1 MTNYKIKNIIL
12 GLSMSSSKNIK
23 LNLGQ
28 AISLVLGN
36 MIGVGIFMLPSSLS
50 QYGSISIIGWV
61 ISGLIALF
69 IASIFRRLSSKFP
82 GENGAF
88 YYTEKSF
95 GEFIG
100 FFIIW
105 GYWVS
110 ILLVNAS
117 IAIAVTSYSTVF
129 FNFLNITNFAMTF
142 TILILL
148 AIAFIN
154 YFGVKTAGNFQLI
167 TSIIKIIP
175 LLVTI
180 MIGFYVFEINN
191 FFPIKSSTESN
202 FNVINITTT
211 LTFFAFLGIE
221 SATIPA
227 DKIENPKKNIPRAT
241 MIGTVL
247 SILIYLLSMIALIG
261 IIPTDQIANSNAP
274 FADAI
279 GTVLGDNI
287 KKAIAIFAIIS
298 GLGSLNGWT
307 LLQIE
312 IPKSLAKRK
321 LMGKIFQKKN
331 KNNVPYIGLIISTL
345 IVTSLIIMNFSKSL
359 TDIFTYLILTS
370 TFCSLMLYL
379 FISISEIMILVKQKK
394 PLSDLKS
401 SLFTG
406 IPSFIFIVWLIYG
419 VGYESIISGLFLL
432 SFSIPIYI
440 YQKKY
445 A

>member
-1 MTNYKIKNIIL
+1 
-12 GLSMSSSKNIK
+12 
-23 LNLGQ
+23 
-28 AISLVLGN
+28 
-36 MIGVGIFMLPSSLS
+36 
-50 QYGSISIIGWV
+50 
-61 ISGLIALF
+61 
-69 IASIFRRLSSKFP
+69 
-82 GENGAF
+82 
-88 YYTEKSF
+88 
-95 GEFIG
+95 
-100 FFIIW
+100 
-105 GYWVS
+105 
-110 ILLVNAS
+110 
-117 IAIAVTSYSTVF
+117 
-129 FNFLNITNFAMTF
+129 
-142 TILILL
+142 
-148 AIAFIN
+148 
-154 YFGVKTAGNFQLI
+154 
-167 TSIIKIIP
+167 
-175 LLVTI
+175 

>member
-129 FNFLNITNFAMTF
+129 FDFLNITNFAMTF

-191 FFPIKSSTESN
+191 FFPCKIHSS
-202 FNVINITTT
+202 NIY
-211 LTFFAFLGIE
+211 
-221 SATIPA
+221 
-227 DKIENPKKNIPRAT
+227 R
-241 MIGTVL
+241 
-247 SILIYLLSMIALIG
+247 
-261 IIPTDQIANSNAP
+261 
-274 FADAI
+274 
-279 GTVLGDNI
+279 
-287 KKAIAIFAIIS
+287 
-298 GLGSLNGWT
+298 
-307 LLQIE
+307 
-312 IPKSLAKRK
+312 
-321 LMGKIFQKKN
+321 
-331 KNNVPYIGLIISTL
+331 
-345 IVTSLIIMNFSKSL
+345 IM
-359 TDIFTYLILTS
+359 
-370 TFCSLMLYL
+370 
-379 FISISEIMILVKQKK
+379 V
-394 PLSDLKS
+394 
-401 SLFTG
+401 
-406 IPSFIFIVWLIYG
+406 
-419 VGYESIISGLFLL
+419 
-432 SFSIPIYI
+432 
-440 YQKKY
+440 
-445 A
+445 